1 MFPWQRIEFW
11 WVKTFNGESD
21 SSGITDSCSGSGRP
35 HKLKISHWYSDQCL
49 YTPSRLHLLSKT
61 SWTCVCLR
69 NFILTHI
76 HLMKC
81 LSSMVNLIAV
91 TTLLLM
97 SSLRRCKQRMFKK
110 NTNYF
115 YDVRVSISL
124 AILSNIFIQIGS
136 FF

>member
-1 MFPWQRIEFW
+1 
-11 WVKTFNGESD
+11 
-21 SSGITDSCSGSGRP
+21 
-35 HKLKISHWYSDQCL
+35 
-49 YTPSRLHLLSKT
+49 
-61 SWTCVCLR
+61 
-69 NFILTHI
+69 
-76 HLMKC
+76 
-81 LSSMVNLIAV
+81 MVNLIAV